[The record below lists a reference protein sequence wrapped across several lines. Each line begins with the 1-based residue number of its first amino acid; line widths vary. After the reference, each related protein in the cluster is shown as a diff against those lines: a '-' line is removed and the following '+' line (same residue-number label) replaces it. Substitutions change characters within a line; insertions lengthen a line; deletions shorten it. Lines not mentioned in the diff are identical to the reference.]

1 MFKSEEEFT
10 KYFQSDEFKKKA
22 EEYLNSPECKAE
34 MKALKKDVKKNKR
47 KRFLQALVKNIFNIL
62 ALVTSIAALIVA
74 ILSYLK

>member
-10 KYFQSDEFKKKA
+10 KYFQSDEYKKKA

-62 ALVTSIAALIVA
+62 ALVI
-74 ILSYLK
+74 

>member
-34 MKALKKDVKKNKR
+34 MKALKKMLKR
-47 KRFLQALVKNIFNIL
+47 INVSAFYKL
-62 ALVTSIAALIVA
+62 
-74 ILSYLK
+74 